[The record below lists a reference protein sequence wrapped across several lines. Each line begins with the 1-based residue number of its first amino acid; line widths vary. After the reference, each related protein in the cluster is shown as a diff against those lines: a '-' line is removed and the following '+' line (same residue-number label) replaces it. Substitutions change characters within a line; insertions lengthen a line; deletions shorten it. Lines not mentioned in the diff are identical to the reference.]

1 MKFSIVITA
10 LNRPDVLQKTL
21 DCYTRLKFDPNRFE
35 IIVVDDGS
43 VPSCENLVNSLQKK
57 SNLNVRCIWQDNK
70 GLASAR
76 NTGVRASKG
85 EYVLISTDDI
95 MPLDADF
102 LSQHEKV
109 HETQKDVVCLGPV
122 PWHPELEVTEV
133 MDFLA
138 PKGPAFSY
146 GLIKDNNDAGYKYF
160 TANVSLHRSWFE
172 KELFDENFS
181 GASFD
186 DVEFGYRISK
196 RGVRI
201 VFNPEARLYHYHPYD
216 SFEKFYSAMQRRKSG
231 FDYLITRNPEMKKSA
246 HRIWAMGLLAMLG
259 WISFK
264 LTRSRSCKHMYW
276 RYVLGYQLFRR
287 W

>member
-21 DCYTRLKFDPNRFE
+21 DCYTRLKYNPKQFE

-43 VPSCENLVNSLQKK
+43 VPSSEKLVNAFKK
-57 SNLNVRCIWQDNK
+57 RSKLNVKYVWQGNK

-76 NTGVRASKG
+76 NTGVRVSKG

-109 HETQKDVVCLGPV
+109 HNSQKDVVCLGPV
-122 PWHPELEVTEV
+122 PWHPELELTEV
-133 MDFLA
+133 MSFLA
-138 PKGPAFSY
+138 PNGPAFNY
-146 GLIKDNNDAGYKYF
+146 GAIKNNNDAGYRFF
-160 TANVSLHRSWFE
+160 TANVSLRRSWFD
-172 KELFDENFS
+172 KEMFDEGFT

-216 SFEKFYSAMQRRKSG
+216 SFEKFYSAMQKRKSG
-231 FDYLITRNPEMKKSA
+231 YDYLISRHPGMKKSA
-246 HRIWAMGLLAMLG
+246 PRILAMGLLAMLG
-259 WISFK
+259 WASFK
-264 LTRSRSCKHMYW
+264 LTRSRACKHMYW